1 MKKSII
7 IISLLIISSTQSCDR
22 SDESL
27 SSENLLKSTKKD
39 LNLQSPDIPLSA
51 KDQDEQSIDPNN
63 DEEPRRD
70 KQHWRVPQDSTR

>member
-27 SSENLLKSTKKD
+27 SSENLLNSTKKD
-39 LNLQSPDIPLSA
+39 LNLQSDSPLSA